1 MGIIRDIDTDVSKQQ
16 FVEHIL
22 SFSRARGIRVVA
34 EGVETEGELLLLR
47 QLGLDFVQG
56 YLIGRP
62 DFALQE
68 LSPTIVQLL
77 REGIVKTREL

>member
-1 MGIIRDIDTDVSKQQ
+1 MEIIRGIDTNVIKQQ
-16 FVEHIL
+16 FVENIL
-22 SFSRARGIRVVA
+22 SFSKSRGIRVVA
-34 EGVETEGELLLLR
+34 EGVETEGELLLLI
-47 QLGLDFVQG
+47 QLGVDFVQG

-77 REGIVKTREL
+77 QEGIVKR